1 MWNSVADYVHSLG
14 LDAYVVGG
22 AVRDELLGI
31 PVRELDFVVP
41 GVGHAELRAALEPHG
56 RVEDLI
62 VADQRVGA
70 RLLPR
75 DKEARA
81 LQPSG
86 IEFAPPRVERS
97 TGPGRHDFEIVAD
110 AGISLEQDMERR
122 DFTINAIARRLETG
136 EVLDPLGGRADL
148 ERRVLRTTSP
158 TSFRDDPL
166 RIVRGLR
173 FVSQLG
179 FDPDEDTLRQ
189 MREWAPQL
197 DHVSGERIG
206 GGLAADGLGELSKL
220 LLGAHPAKA
229 LRLARDT
236 GVLLHVLPEFE
247 PAIGYVQQS
256 ERQHLTL
263 DEHVFAVVQAGAG
276 AGVSLEVRLATLLH
290 DLGKPEAER
299 EGGDHAAIGA
309 AIAGRALLAPP
320 LSDEAA
326 GLRRQARSGSIPSSA
341 QGEPAPVDARR
352 FLARHGERLA
362 LDLLAHRA
370 ADLAGKDVPD
380 SDWEWLGR
388 FRTLIEQERG
398 QPHRLAD
405 LQVDGSDLIAGR
417 LLRGAGAGRRAAH
430 AARRGRRGPGAER
443 PRLPPVPRPGA
454 RVIRWKPPG
463 PYEVA
468 FSTRAGGV
476 SEGPFDSLN
485 LGRMTGDDVER
496 VDENRRRLCAEVGAA
511 PDRLA
516 LNRQI
521 HSSLVHCAEPGAR
534 GEPGDGL
541 WTEEP
546 DLPVLAMSADC
557 LPIALARVGDGP
569 PGVAVLHAGWRG
581 LLAGIVAEG
590 VRALGGRAHAAIGPA
605 IGPCCYEV
613 GSEVAGPFSEA
624 FGDDVLHGRNLD
636 LWTAAERAL
645 RAAGVDEIER
655 VDLCTS
661 CNPDLFFSHRR
672 TGKPRGVQGVI
683 ARVA

>member
-1 MWNSVADYVHSLG
+1 MGAVWNSVADYVHSLG

-31 PVRELDFVVP
+31 PVRERDFVVP

-62 VADQRVGA
+62 VAEQRVGV

-75 DKEARA
+75 DKDARA
-81 LQPSG
+81 LQPAG
-86 IEFAPPRVERS
+86 IEFAPPRVEHS

-136 EVLDPLGGRADL
+136 DVLDPLGGRDDL

-197 DHVSGERIG
+197 EHVSGERIG

-236 GVLLHVLPEFE
+236 GVLLHLLPELG
-247 PAIGYVQQS
+247 PSIGYDQQS
-256 ERQHLTL
+256 DRQHLTL
-263 DEHVFAVVQAGAG
+263 DEHVFTVVQAGAG
-276 AGVSLEVRLATLLH
+276 ASVPLEVRLATLLH

-309 AIAGRALLAPP
+309 AMAARAL
-320 LSDEAA
+320 SR
-326 GLRRQARSGSIPSSA
+326 LRYPTRLRDYVVRLVREHPFDP

-370 ADLAGKDVPD
+370 ADLAGKTVPD

-388 FRTLIEQERG
+388 FRTLVEQERG

-405 LQVDGSDLIAGR
+405 LHVDGSDLIVSAG
-417 LLRGAGAGRRAAH
+417 
-430 AARRGRRGPGAER
+430 
-443 PRLPPVPRPGA
+443 
-454 RVIRWKPPG
+454 
-463 PYEVA
+463 
-468 FSTRAGGV
+468 F
-476 SEGPFDSLN
+476 SEGPE
-485 LGRMTGDDVER
+485 LG
-496 VDENRRRLCAEVGAA
+496 
-511 PDRLA
+511 
-516 LNRQI
+516 
-521 HSSLVHCAEPGAR
+521 S
-534 GEPGDGL
+534 
-541 WTEEP
+541 
-546 DLPVLAMSADC
+546 VL
-557 LPIALARVGDGP
+557 
-569 PGVAVLHAGWRG
+569 
-581 LLAGIVAEG
+581 
-590 VRALGGRAHAAIGPA
+590 RALLDEVVEDPERNTRDYLLSRAK
-605 IGPCCYEV
+605 ELV
-613 GSEVAGPFSEA
+613 
-624 FGDDVLHGRNLD
+624 
-636 LWTAAERAL
+636 
-645 RAAGVDEIER
+645 
-655 VDLCTS
+655 
-661 CNPDLFFSHRR
+661 
-672 TGKPRGVQGVI
+672 
-683 ARVA
+683 

>member
-1 MWNSVADYVHSLG
+1 MGAVWNSVADYVHSLG

-247 PAIGYVQQS
+247 PAIGYEQQS
-256 ERQHLTL
+256 DRQHLTL

-309 AIAGRALLAPP
+309 AIAGRALSRGSVTRRGCASTS
-320 LSDEAA
+320 SDWF
-326 GLRRQARSGSIPSSA
+326 GSIRSSRRPSRRRC
-341 QGEPAPVDARR
+341 DARR

-370 ADLAGKDVPD
+370 ADLAGKTSPTA
-380 SDWEWLGR
+380 SGNGSAASGR
-388 FRTLIEQERG
+388 WSSRSAGSRTAS
-398 QPHRLAD
+398 P
-405 LQVDGSDLIAGR
+405 
-417 LLRGAGAGRRAAH
+417 
-430 AARRGRRGPGAER
+430 
-443 PRLPPVPRPGA
+443 
-454 RVIRWKPPG
+454 
-463 PYEVA
+463 
-468 FSTRAGGV
+468 T
-476 SEGPFDSLN
+476 
-485 LGRMTGDDVER
+485 
-496 VDENRRRLCAEVGAA
+496 
-511 PDRLA
+511 
-516 LNRQI
+516 
-521 HSSLVHCAEPGAR
+521 
-534 GEPGDGL
+534 
-541 WTEEP
+541 
-546 DLPVLAMSADC
+546 
-557 LPIALARVGDGP
+557 
-569 PGVAVLHAGWRG
+569 
-581 LLAGIVAEG
+581 
-590 VRALGGRAHAAIGPA
+590 
-605 IGPCCYEV
+605 
-613 GSEVAGPFSEA
+613 
-624 FGDDVLHGRNLD
+624 
-636 LWTAAERAL
+636 
-645 RAAGVDEIER
+645 
-655 VDLCTS
+655 
-661 CNPDLFFSHRR
+661 
-672 TGKPRGVQGVI
+672 
-683 ARVA
+683 